1 MSRTLTT
8 AMSNALVADT
18 VRPIY
23 LVNMEFDQ
31 NIAAG
36 TFVTGHKYKIVS
48 LGDTDFTAIGASAN
62 TVGVTFTATGAGS
75 GSGIASESPA
85 ELNVWSGV
93 GDLTYGGE
101 TYLGVGDLL
110 GISQIQETSDIS
122 ASGMNVSIT
131 GVKSSFLVIAKDHE
145 YQGRPITVR
154 LGAFNASGS
163 LVSDPIIVFSGF
175 MDTMT
180 IAENGEY
187 STITIAAEN
196 KLVAFEKTKVR
207 RYTAEDQ
214 KIDYPTDKGFEFVT
228 AIVEKQIM
236 WGRPTGSSQ
245 NGSTGSSGNRG
256 GVGNNGDWTAA

>member
-23 LVNMEFDQ
+23 LVNMEFD
-31 NIAAG
+31 
-36 TFVTGHKYKIVS
+36 S
-48 LGDTDFTAIGASAN
+48 
-62 TVGVTFTATGAGS
+62 
-75 GSGIASESPA
+75 SENPA